1 MSLLQGKDSKPPFI
15 CGDKTWL
22 NNLNLWIFRVNILKN
37 SIPDAGVRVQTI
49 KAPPLKKA
57 SATNNCR
64 KSLAHFLN
72 SQSLE
77 IPGTSMAEITKEEMR
92 ERLGNIDQIRDI
104 IFGAQ
109 LREYD
114 NRFDKIDSDLSM
126 MQQDMQARIEQV
138 KTVLSAEMKAAVDS
152 LEKKVKLLTSN
163 TQEESADIRQQVDRV
178 NRKFSSSM
186 EALDEAMDNQTS
198 SLRDELSQ
206 TRERLSEETRTLK
219 TQVFEELDRRFSMLR
234 DVKVSRDDMAE
245 ILFELGMRL
254 KGTEFVPE
262 LKGVADN
269 KLNTEFLLPER
280 HHHG

>member
-1 MSLLQGKDSKPPFI
+1 
-15 CGDKTWL
+15 
-22 NNLNLWIFRVNILKN
+22 
-37 SIPDAGVRVQTI
+37 
-49 KAPPLKKA
+49 
-57 SATNNCR
+57 
-64 KSLAHFLN
+64 
-72 SQSLE
+72 
-77 IPGTSMAEITKEEMR
+77 MAEITKEEMR

-114 NRFDKIDSDLSM
+114 NRFDKIDSELSM

-138 KTVLSAEMKAAVDS
+138 KTVLSGEMRAAVDS
-152 LEKKVKLLTSN
+152 FEKKIKSITLN
-163 TQEESADIRQQVDRV
+163 TQEESADLRQQIDRV
-178 NRKFSSSM
+178 NRKFSSSI
-186 EALDEAMDNQTS
+186 EALDEAIDSQTS
-198 SLRDELSQ
+198 SIRDELSQ

-234 DVKVSRDDMAE
+234 EVKVSRDDMAE

-262 LKGVADN
+262 LKGVTDN
-269 KLNTEFLLPER
+269 KLNNEFLLPER

>member
-1 MSLLQGKDSKPPFI
+1 
-15 CGDKTWL
+15 
-22 NNLNLWIFRVNILKN
+22 
-37 SIPDAGVRVQTI
+37 
-49 KAPPLKKA
+49 
-57 SATNNCR
+57 
-64 KSLAHFLN
+64 
-72 SQSLE
+72 
-77 IPGTSMAEITKEEMR
+77 MAEITKEEMR

-126 MQQDMQARIEQV
+126 MQQDMHARIEQV
-138 KTVLSAEMKAAVDS
+138 KTVLSTEMKAAVDS
-152 LEKKVKLLTSN
+152 LEKKVKSLTSN
-163 TQEESADIRQQVDRV
+163 TQEESADLRQQIDRV
-178 NRKFSSSM
+178 NRKFSSSI
-186 EALDEAMDNQTS
+186 EALDEAIDNQTS
-198 SLRDELSQ
+198 SLREEVSQ

-262 LKGVADN
+262 LKGVTDN
-269 KLNTEFLLPER
+269 KLNSEFLLPER

>member
-1 MSLLQGKDSKPPFI
+1 
-15 CGDKTWL
+15 
-22 NNLNLWIFRVNILKN
+22 
-37 SIPDAGVRVQTI
+37 
-49 KAPPLKKA
+49 
-57 SATNNCR
+57 
-64 KSLAHFLN
+64 
-72 SQSLE
+72 
-77 IPGTSMAEITKEEMR
+77 MAEITKEEMR

-114 NRFDKIDSDLSM
+114 NRFDKIDSELSM

-138 KTVLSAEMKAAVDS
+138 KTVLSGEMRAAVDS
-152 LEKKVKLLTSN
+152 FEKKIKSISLN
-163 TQEESADIRQQVDRV
+163 TQEESADLRQQIDRV
-178 NRKFSSSM
+178 NRKFSSSI
-186 EALDEAMDNQTS
+186 EALDEAIDNQTTS
-198 SLRDELSQ
+198 IRDELSQ

-234 DVKVSRDDMAE
+234 EVKVSRDDMAE

-262 LKGVADN
+262 LKGVTDN
-269 KLNTEFLLPER
+269 KLNNEFLLPER

>member
-1 MSLLQGKDSKPPFI
+1 
-15 CGDKTWL
+15 
-22 NNLNLWIFRVNILKN
+22 
-37 SIPDAGVRVQTI
+37 
-49 KAPPLKKA
+49 
-57 SATNNCR
+57 
-64 KSLAHFLN
+64 
-72 SQSLE
+72 
-77 IPGTSMAEITKEEMR
+77 MAEITKEEMR

-126 MQQDMQARIEQV
+126 MQQDMQTRLEQV
-138 KTVLSAEMKAAVDS
+138 KTVLSGEMRAAIDS
-152 LEKKVKLLTSN
+152 FEKKIKSINLN
-163 TQEESADIRQQVDRV
+163 TQEESADLRQQIDRV
-178 NRKFSSSM
+178 NRKFSSSI
-186 EALDEAMDNQTS
+186 EALDEAIDNQTS

-206 TRERLSEETRTLK
+206 TRDRLSEESRTLK

-262 LKGVADN
+262 LKGVTDN
-269 KLNTEFLLPER
+269 KLNSDFLLPER

>member
-1 MSLLQGKDSKPPFI
+1 
-15 CGDKTWL
+15 
-22 NNLNLWIFRVNILKN
+22 
-37 SIPDAGVRVQTI
+37 
-49 KAPPLKKA
+49 
-57 SATNNCR
+57 
-64 KSLAHFLN
+64 
-72 SQSLE
+72 
-77 IPGTSMAEITKEEMR
+77 MAEITKEEMR

-126 MQQDMQARIEQV
+126 MQQDMQARLEQI
-138 KTVLSAEMKAAVDS
+138 KTVLSGEMRATIDS
-152 LEKKVKLLTSN
+152 FEKKIKSITLN
-163 TQEESADIRQQVDRV
+163 TQEESADLRQQIDRV
-178 NRKFSSSM
+178 NRKFSSSI
-186 EALDEAMDNQTS
+186 EALDEAIDNQTS
-198 SLRDELSQ
+198 SLREEVSQ

-262 LKGVADN
+262 LKGVTDN
-269 KLNTEFLLPER
+269 KLNSDFLLPER

>member
-1 MSLLQGKDSKPPFI
+1 
-15 CGDKTWL
+15 
-22 NNLNLWIFRVNILKN
+22 
-37 SIPDAGVRVQTI
+37 
-49 KAPPLKKA
+49 
-57 SATNNCR
+57 
-64 KSLAHFLN
+64 
-72 SQSLE
+72 
-77 IPGTSMAEITKEEMR
+77 MAEITKEEMR

-114 NRFDKIDSDLSM
+114 NRFDKIDSELSM
-126 MQQDMQARIEQV
+126 MQQDTLARIEQI
-138 KTVLSAEMKAAVDS
+138 KTVLSAEMKVAIDS
-152 LEKKVKLLTSN
+152 LEKKVKSLTSN
-163 TQEESADIRQQVDRV
+163 TQEESADLRQQIDRV
-178 NRKFSSSM
+178 KRKFSSSI
-186 EALDEAMDNQTS
+186 ESLDEAMDNQTS
-198 SLRDELSQ
+198 SIRDELSQ

-262 LKGVADN
+262 LKGVTDN
-269 KLNTEFLLPER
+269 KLNNEFLLPER

>member
-1 MSLLQGKDSKPPFI
+1 
-15 CGDKTWL
+15 
-22 NNLNLWIFRVNILKN
+22 
-37 SIPDAGVRVQTI
+37 
-49 KAPPLKKA
+49 
-57 SATNNCR
+57 
-64 KSLAHFLN
+64 
-72 SQSLE
+72 
-77 IPGTSMAEITKEEMR
+77 MAEITKEEMR

-138 KTVLSAEMKAAVDS
+138 KTILGTEIRTAIDS
-152 LEKKVKLLTSN
+152 FEKKVKSITLN
-163 TQEESADIRQQVDRV
+163 TQEESADLRQQLDRV
-178 NRKFSSSM
+178 NRKFSSSI
-186 EALDEAMDNQTS
+186 EALDEAIDNQTGS
-198 SLRDELSQ
+198 IREELSQ
-206 TRERLSEETRTLK
+206 TRERLAEETRTLK

-262 LKGVADN
+262 LKGATDN
-269 KLNTEFLLPER
+269 KLNNEFLLPER

>member
-1 MSLLQGKDSKPPFI
+1 
-15 CGDKTWL
+15 
-22 NNLNLWIFRVNILKN
+22 
-37 SIPDAGVRVQTI
+37 
-49 KAPPLKKA
+49 
-57 SATNNCR
+57 
-64 KSLAHFLN
+64 
-72 SQSLE
+72 
-77 IPGTSMAEITKEEMR
+77 
-92 ERLGNIDQIRDI
+92 

-126 MQQDMQARIEQV
+126 MQQDMQTRIEQV
-138 KTVLSAEMKAAVDS
+138 KTVLSSEIKVAVDS
-152 LEKKVKLLTSN
+152 LEKKVKSLTSN
-163 TQEESADIRQQVDRV
+163 SQEESADIRQQVDRI
-178 NRKFSSSM
+178 NRKFSSSV
-186 EALDEAMDNQTS
+186 EALDEAIDNQTS
-198 SLRDELSQ
+198 SLRDELSK
-206 TRERLSEETRTLK
+206 TRDRLSEESRTLK

-280 HHHG
+280 HHNG

>member
-1 MSLLQGKDSKPPFI
+1 
-15 CGDKTWL
+15 
-22 NNLNLWIFRVNILKN
+22 
-37 SIPDAGVRVQTI
+37 
-49 KAPPLKKA
+49 
-57 SATNNCR
+57 
-64 KSLAHFLN
+64 
-72 SQSLE
+72 
-77 IPGTSMAEITKEEMR
+77 MAEITKEEMR

-138 KTVLSAEMKAAVDS
+138 KTVLGTEMRTAIDS
-152 LEKKVKLLTSN
+152 FEKKVKSITLN
-163 TQEESADIRQQVDRV
+163 TQEESADLRQQLDRV
-178 NRKFSSSM
+178 NRKFSSSI
-186 EALDEAMDNQTS
+186 EALDEALDNQTGS
-198 SLRDELSQ
+198 IRDELSQ

-262 LKGVADN
+262 LKGVTDN
-269 KLNTEFLLPER
+269 KLNNEFLLPER

>member
-1 MSLLQGKDSKPPFI
+1 
-15 CGDKTWL
+15 
-22 NNLNLWIFRVNILKN
+22 
-37 SIPDAGVRVQTI
+37 
-49 KAPPLKKA
+49 
-57 SATNNCR
+57 
-64 KSLAHFLN
+64 
-72 SQSLE
+72 
-77 IPGTSMAEITKEEMR
+77 MAEITKEEMR

-126 MQQDMQARIEQV
+126 MQQDMQTRTEQI
-138 KTVLSAEMKAAVDS
+138 KTVLSGEMRAAVDS
-152 LEKKVKLLTSN
+152 FEKKIKSITLN
-163 TQEESADIRQQVDRV
+163 TQEESADLRQQIDRV
-178 NRKFSSSM
+178 NRKFSSSI
-186 EALDEAMDNQTS
+186 EALDEAIDNQTS
-198 SLRDELSQ
+198 SLREEVSQ

-262 LKGVADN
+262 LKGVTDN
-269 KLNTEFLLPER
+269 KLNSDFLLPER